1 MGWRR
6 VKVTGDLHLMKKL
19 NKSIILETIIAE
31 SPVSR
36 AAISEKTGLNKA
48 TVSNLVTELIE
59 SQLVYETGPGAS
71 SGGRK
76 PVMLLFNNEAG
87 YAIGVDLGVNY
98 ILTVLTDLKGQ
109 IVKERRVPLLDLQY
123 ERALSQLTD
132 SIRWALDSAPDS
144 PYGVVGIGIGVP
156 GLVDAEGRI
165 LSAPNLK
172 WRKVDLR
179 AAIEQ
184 EFRLPVTI
192 DNEAN
197 VGALGEKSYGDY
209 RAARDMIYVSAGI
222 GIGVGIVVNNA
233 LYRGFSGFS
242 GEMGHMTIHMDGLPC
257 SCGNRGCWELYAS
270 ENALLLRAARYL
282 QERRAA
288 SGQQEAGQ
296 ELTLD
301 ALVSMAEKGDEG
313 IIRLFE
319 EVGYYLGIGI
329 ANVINTFNPE
339 LVVIG
344 NRLSLIKPWIEASM
358 LACVEQ
364 RSLQYH
370 HRRVHIVF
378 SKLAMKSAAVG
389 AAELA
394 IKAFFAQT
402 KATVEEG

>member
-1 MGWRR
+1 
-6 VKVTGDLHLMKKL
+6 MKKL
-19 NKSIILETIIAE
+19 NKSIILETVIAE

-59 SQLVYETGPGAS
+59 SQLVYEVGPGAS

-109 IVKERRVPLLDLQY
+109 IVKERRVQLIDLQY
-123 ERALSQLTD
+123 ERTLRQLTD
-132 SIRWALDSAPDS
+132 AIRWAIDNAPDS

-156 GLVDAEGRI
+156 GLVDPDGLI

-172 WRKVDLR
+172 WRKVDIKT
-179 AAIEQ
+179 AIEQ
-184 EFRLPVTI
+184 EFQLPVTI

-197 VGALGEKSYGDY
+197 AGALGEKSYGDY
-209 RAARDMIYVSAGI
+209 RTARDMIYVSAGI
-222 GIGVGIVVNNA
+222 GIGVGIVVNNT

-270 ENALLLRAARYL
+270 ENALLSRAARYL
-282 QERRAA
+282 QERGLVSDRKTA
-288 SGQQEAGQ
+288 EQ

-301 ALVSMAEKGDEG
+301 ALVSMAERGDRG
-313 IIRLFE
+313 IIQLFS
-319 EVGYYLGIGI
+319 EVGNYLGIGI

-344 NRLSLIKPWIEASM
+344 NRLSLIKPWIEESM

-402 KATVEEG
+402 KASVEEG

>member
-1 MGWRR
+1 
-6 VKVTGDLHLMKKL
+6 MKKL

-98 ILTVLTDLKGQ
+98 ILTMLTDLKGQ
-109 IVKERRVPLLDLQY
+109 IVKERRVPLTDLQY
-123 ERALSQLTD
+123 EQTLQQLIEA
-132 SIRWALDSAPDS
+132 IRWAISSAPDS
-144 PYGVVGIGIGVP
+144 PYGIVGIGIGVP
-156 GLVDAEGRI
+156 GLVDPNGLI

-172 WRKVDLR
+172 WRKVDIKS
-179 AAIEQ
+179 AIEQ
-184 EFRLPVTI
+184 EFELPVTI

-197 VGALGEKSYGDY
+197 VGALGEKSYGEY
-209 RAARDMIYVSAGI
+209 QTARDMIYVSAGI
-222 GIGVGIVVNNA
+222 GIGVGIVVNNT

-270 ENALLLRAARYL
+270 ENALLSRAAAYL
-282 QERRAA
+282 QEQ
-288 SGQQEAGQ
+288 SQ
-296 ELTLD
+296 ELSLD
-301 ALVSMAEKGDEG
+301 ALVSLAERGDEG
-313 IIRLFE
+313 IIQLFR

-344 NRLSLIKPWIEASM
+344 NRLSLIKPWMEASM
-358 LACVEQ
+358 LECVEQ

-370 HRRVHIVF
+370 HRRVQIVF

-402 KATVEEG
+402 KASVEEG

>member
-1 MGWRR
+1 M
-6 VKVTGDLHLMKKL
+6 KITGDLHLMKKL

-98 ILTVLTDLKGQ
+98 ILTMLTDLKGQ
-109 IVKERRVPLLDLQY
+109 IVKERRVPLTDLQY
-123 ERALSQLTD
+123 EQTLQQLIEA
-132 SIRWALDSAPDS
+132 IRWAISSAPDS
-144 PYGVVGIGIGVP
+144 PYGIVGIGIGVP
-156 GLVDAEGRI
+156 GLVDPNGLI

-172 WRKVDLR
+172 WRKVDIKS
-179 AAIEQ
+179 AIEQ
-184 EFRLPVTI
+184 EFELPVTI

-197 VGALGEKSYGDY
+197 VGALGEKSYGEY
-209 RAARDMIYVSAGI
+209 QTARDMIYVSAGI
-222 GIGVGIVVNNA
+222 GIGVGIVVNNT

-270 ENALLLRAARYL
+270 ENALLSRAAAYL
-282 QERRAA
+282 QEQ
-288 SGQQEAGQ
+288 SQ
-296 ELTLD
+296 ELSLD
-301 ALVSMAEKGDEG
+301 ALVSLAERGDEG
-313 IIRLFE
+313 IIQLFR

-344 NRLSLIKPWIEASM
+344 NRLSLIKPWMEASM
-358 LACVEQ
+358 LECVEQ

-370 HRRVHIVF
+370 HRRVQIVF

-402 KATVEEG
+402 KASVEEG

>member
-1 MGWRR
+1 
-6 VKVTGDLHLMKKL
+6 VKITGDLHLMKKL

-98 ILTVLTDLKGQ
+98 ILTMLTDLKGQ
-109 IVKERRVPLLDLQY
+109 IVKERRVPLTDLQY
-123 ERALSQLTD
+123 EQTLQQLIEA
-132 SIRWALDSAPDS
+132 IRWAISSAPDS
-144 PYGVVGIGIGVP
+144 PYGIVGIGIGVP
-156 GLVDAEGRI
+156 GLVDPNGLI

-172 WRKVDLR
+172 WRKVDIKS
-179 AAIEQ
+179 AIEQ
-184 EFRLPVTI
+184 EFELPVTI

-197 VGALGEKSYGDY
+197 VGALGEKSYGEY
-209 RAARDMIYVSAGI
+209 QTARDMIYVSAGI
-222 GIGVGIVVNNA
+222 GIGVGIVVNNT

-270 ENALLLRAARYL
+270 ENALLSRAAAYL
-282 QERRAA
+282 QEQ
-288 SGQQEAGQ
+288 SQ
-296 ELTLD
+296 ELSLD
-301 ALVSMAEKGDEG
+301 ALVSLAERGDEG
-313 IIRLFE
+313 IIQLFR

-344 NRLSLIKPWIEASM
+344 NRLSLIKPWMEASM
-358 LACVEQ
+358 LECVEQ

-370 HRRVHIVF
+370 HRRVQIVF

-402 KATVEEG
+402 KASVEEG

>member
-1 MGWRR
+1 
-6 VKVTGDLHLMKKL
+6 MKKL

-59 SQLVYETGPGAS
+59 SQLVCEMGPGAS

-109 IVKERRVPLLDLQY
+109 IVKERRVPLADLQY
-123 ERALSQLTD
+123 ERTLDQLTEAI
-132 SIRWALDSAPDS
+132 SWAIDSAPDS

-156 GLVDAEGRI
+156 GLVDPNG
-165 LSAPNLK
+165 LVLTAPNLK
-172 WRKVDLR
+172 WSKVDIKS
-179 AAIEQ
+179 AIEQ
-184 EFRLPVTI
+184 EFQLPVTI

-209 RAARDMIYVSAGI
+209 RSARDMIYVSAGI
-222 GIGVGIVVNNA
+222 GIGVGIVVNNT

-270 ENALLLRAARYL
+270 ENALLSRAARYL
-282 QERRAA
+282 QERKLLPGRTGA
-288 SGQQEAGQ
+288 EQ

-301 ALVSMAEKGDEG
+301 AIVSMAEKGDDG
-313 IIRLFE
+313 IIQLFNE
-319 EVGYYLGIGI
+319 AGYYLGIGI

-344 NRLSLIKPWIEASM
+344 NRLSLIKPWIEESM

-389 AAELA
+389 AADLA
-394 IKAFFAQT
+394 IKTFFAQT
-402 KATVEEG
+402 KTTVEEG

>member
-1 MGWRR
+1 M
-6 VKVTGDLHLMKKL
+6 KITGDLHLMKKL

-98 ILTVLTDLKGQ
+98 ILTMLTDLKGQ
-109 IVKERRVPLLDLQY
+109 IVKERRVPLTDLQY
-123 ERALSQLTD
+123 EQTLQQLIEA
-132 SIRWALDSAPDS
+132 IRWAISSAPNS
-144 PYGVVGIGIGVP
+144 PYGIVGIGIGVP
-156 GLVDAEGRI
+156 GLVDPNGLI

-172 WRKVDLR
+172 WRKVDIKS
-179 AAIEQ
+179 AIEQ
-184 EFRLPVTI
+184 EFELPVTI

-197 VGALGEKSYGDY
+197 VGALGEKSYGEY
-209 RAARDMIYVSAGI
+209 QTARDMIYVSAGI
-222 GIGVGIVVNNA
+222 GIGVGIVVNNT

-270 ENALLLRAARYL
+270 ENALLSRAAAYL
-282 QERRAA
+282 QEQ
-288 SGQQEAGQ
+288 SQ
-296 ELTLD
+296 ELSLD
-301 ALVSMAEKGDEG
+301 ALVSLAERGDEG
-313 IIRLFE
+313 IIQLFR

-344 NRLSLIKPWIEASM
+344 NRLSLIKPWMEASM
-358 LACVEQ
+358 LECVEQ

-370 HRRVHIVF
+370 HRRVQIVF

-402 KATVEEG
+402 KASVEEG

>member
-1 MGWRR
+1 
-6 VKVTGDLHLMKKL
+6 MKKL

-98 ILTVLTDLKGQ
+98 ILTMLTDLKGQ
-109 IVKERRVPLLDLQY
+109 IVKERRVPLTDLQY
-123 ERALSQLTD
+123 EQTLQQLIEA
-132 SIRWALDSAPDS
+132 IRWAISSAPDS
-144 PYGVVGIGIGVP
+144 PYGIVGIGIGVP
-156 GLVDAEGRI
+156 GLVDPNGLI

-172 WRKVDLR
+172 WRKVDIKS
-179 AAIEQ
+179 A
-184 EFRLPVTI
+184 I

-197 VGALGEKSYGDY
+197 VGALGEKSYGEY
-209 RAARDMIYVSAGI
+209 QTARDMIYVSAGI
-222 GIGVGIVVNNA
+222 GIGVGIVVNNT

-270 ENALLLRAARYL
+270 ENALLSRAAAYL
-282 QERRAA
+282 QEQ
-288 SGQQEAGQ
+288 SQ
-296 ELTLD
+296 ELSLD
-301 ALVSMAEKGDEG
+301 ALVSLAERGDEG
-313 IIRLFE
+313 IIQLFR

-344 NRLSLIKPWIEASM
+344 NRLSLIKPWMEASM
-358 LACVEQ
+358 LECVEQ

-370 HRRVHIVF
+370 HRRVQIVF

-402 KATVEEG
+402 KASVEEG